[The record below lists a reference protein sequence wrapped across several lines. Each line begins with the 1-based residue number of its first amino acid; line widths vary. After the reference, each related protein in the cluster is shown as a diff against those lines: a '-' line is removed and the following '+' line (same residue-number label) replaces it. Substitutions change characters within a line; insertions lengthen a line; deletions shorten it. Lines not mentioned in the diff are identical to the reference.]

1 MTEKNF
7 EAFMY
12 IGAEK
17 ILICIFSKTD
27 LKILYKKEYKFTDL
41 NNETNEITINNFL
54 NENIFK
60 IERQLNEFV
69 TDINLIINNNK
80 FLSINLSIKQNI
92 YGEITKKN
100 QTNTLKELK
109 NYIQDNYLNYSI
121 IHYLV
126 NHYSLDNSI
135 QKNLDVLKKCNYFCL
150 DTTFILL
157 NKDDIFFYK
166 KIFKKFQL
174 SVQKIIYGQ
183 YVIDTFRTN
192 EFNECEMGQKI
203 SSGHNPNEVF
213 LVKKSNEKKGFF
225 ERFFYFFN

>member
-12 IGAEK
+12 ISTEK
-17 ILICIFSKTD
+17 MLICIFSKTD
-27 LKILYKKEYKFTDL
+27 LKILYKKEYKLNDFNKETD
-41 NNETNEITINNFL
+41 EIMINNFL

-174 SVQKIIYGQ
+174 SVQKILYGQ

-213 LVKKSNEKKGFF
+213 LVKKSSEKKGFF
-225 ERFFYFFN
+225 ERFFYFFS